1 MPSTFNLKKFSFLV
15 YGLGSTGYSVIKYL
29 KKKKV
34 KNFYVWDDNKKL
46 RGKFKYKK
54 VKNLKKTL
62 EKVNYIIL
70 SPGISLK
77 KTKYKKYLTIFK
89 KKIITDIDLLYLD
102 NLNFKSIVVTGSNG
116 KSTTCKIIT
125 HLLKKNKFNVKL
137 GGNIGIPVLDLKV
150 KSNTFFVIEASSFQ
164 LSYSKFIRPDY
175 AILLNITNDHID
187 WHGSM
192 NNYIQSKLK
201 IFCLQNKNNFAL
213 VNDKFK
219 DIFKKK
225 NFLSKLVFFKFKDY
239 KKIKDK
245 IKNFYLTSKAND
257 ENMNFVYALAKLLG
271 ISEKSFVTSMS
282 TFSGLPHR
290 YEIFLK
296 KKGITFIND
305 SKATNFQATKFALI
319 SSKNIYWIIG
329 GLPKKKDKI
338 DLKFLK
344 KNIIK
349 SYIVGKKINF
359 FKKQLQG
366 QIKYEVTSNLKTS
379 VLKILKDIKDTR
391 INQSQKSI
399 VLLSPSAASFDQYKN
414 FELRGNE
421 FKKICKFYAK
431 KLV

>member
-1 MPSTFNLKKFSFLV
+1 
-15 YGLGSTGYSVIKYL
+15 
-29 KKKKV
+29 
-34 KNFYVWDDNKKL
+34 
-46 RGKFKYKK
+46 
-54 VKNLKKTL
+54 
-62 EKVNYIIL
+62 
-70 SPGISLK
+70 
-77 KTKYKKYLTIFK
+77 
-89 KKIITDIDLLYLD
+89 
-102 NLNFKSIVVTGSNG
+102 
-116 KSTTCKIIT
+116 
-125 HLLKKNKFNVKL
+125 
-137 GGNIGIPVLDLKV
+137 
-150 KSNTFFVIEASSFQ
+150 
-164 LSYSKFIRPDY
+164 
-175 AILLNITNDHID
+175 
-187 WHGSM
+187 
-192 NNYIQSKLK
+192 
-201 IFCLQNKNNFAL
+201 
-213 VNDKFK
+213 
-219 DIFKKK
+219 
-225 NFLSKLVFFKFKDY
+225 
-239 KKIKDK
+239 
-245 IKNFYLTSKAND
+245 
-257 ENMNFVYALAKLLG
+257 MNFVYALAKLLG